1 MRDRYI
7 AGPVVALLL
16 AMAACTTGDVL
27 TDKPAPGYV
36 EDVAALVGAVD
47 WTQAEI
53 VTVELSEFQF
63 KPTKLRFQEGVGYRL
78 MLRNTGD
85 GRHTFVAETFF
96 TAIAADKLISA
107 DDMIATP
114 YLQVIEV
121 LPGSEKELR
130 FVPVR
135 KGTYDLECSV
145 PFHALFGMEG
155 VITVD

>member
-16 AMAACTTGDVL
+16 AVAACTTGDVL

-36 EDVAALVGAVD
+36 EDVAALVAAID

-63 KPTKLRFQEGVGYRL
+63 KPTKLRFQNGVGYRL

-85 GRHTFVAETFF
+85 RRHTFVTEKFF
-96 TAIAADKLISA
+96 TAIAAEQLIA
-107 DDMIATP
+107 GGDMIANP
-114 YLQVIEV
+114 YLQLIEV
-121 LPGSEKELR
+121 LPRSEKELR

-145 PFHALFGMEG
+145 LLHALFGMEG
-155 VITVD
+155 EIVIQ